1 MREKERKRICATEY
15 TCSEC
20 CMRLI
25 RSLVAVELLVYGV
38 RTILSSAFE
47 NWVLSKEA
55 QLWIQLFLVGTI
67 LVNELIAR
75 DFNVDVG
82 LVVTREYDG
91 SGNRQQKQLQYM
103 CSQKFDVLLINL
115 VQPTSAAGILNEAAD
130 LNIPVILFNREI
142 EAKDLT
148 ISLR

>member
-1 MREKERKRICATEY
+1 MREKERKRIYATEY

-67 LVNELIAR
+67 LVNELIPLLGR
-75 DFNVDVG
+75 
-82 LVVTREYDG
+82 R
-91 SGNRQQKQLQYM
+91 YM
-103 CSQKFDVLLINL
+103 VKLRVLCEMLL
-115 VQPTSAAGILNEAAD
+115 LG
-130 LNIPVILFNREI
+130 
-142 EAKDLT
+142 
-148 ISLR
+148 